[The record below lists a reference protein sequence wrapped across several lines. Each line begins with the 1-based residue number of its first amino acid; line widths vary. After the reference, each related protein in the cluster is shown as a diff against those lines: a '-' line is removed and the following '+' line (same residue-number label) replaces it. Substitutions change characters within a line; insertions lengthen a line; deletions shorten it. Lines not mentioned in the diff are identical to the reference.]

1 MTQTAPKIEREI
13 RSVAAPVE
21 IRREQRQDGE
31 GEQVTLVGY
40 AAVYDQET
48 NIGGWFRE
56 VIRPG
61 AFDRAVREGQDVRAL
76 FNHDANHVLGRSKSG
91 TLRMQSDD
99 KGLRVEI
106 DLPDTQS
113 ARDVVTS
120 IERGDVDGMSFA
132 FRAVREAWDET
143 DPEDPLRELL
153 DMDISDASVVTYPA
167 YEGTSIAKR
176 SLEEAR
182 SKGETERRPVN
193 LTRVRRSRVEIERL
207 RL

>member
-1 MTQTAPKIEREI
+1 MTQTAPTVEREI
-13 RSVAAPVE
+13 RSVASPVE
-21 IRREQRQDGE
+21 IRREQREDGE

-40 AAVYDQET
+40 AAVYNEET
-48 NIGGWFRE
+48 SIGGWFRE

-91 TLRMQSDD
+91 TLRLESDA

-113 ARDVVTS
+113 GRDVLKSV
-120 IERGDVDGMSFA
+120 ERGDVDGQSFA
-132 FRAVREAWDET
+132 FRVVKEAWDET
-143 DPEDPLRELL
+143 DPDDPIRELMDL
-153 DMDISDASVVTYPA
+153 DVSDVSVVTYPA

-182 SKGETERRPVN
+182 SKGQTERRPVN

>member
-1 MTQTAPKIEREI
+1 MTQTAPSIEREI

-21 IRREQRQDGE
+21 IRREQRADGQ

-40 AAVYDQET
+40 AAVYNEET
-48 NIGGWFRE
+48 SIGGWFRE

-91 TLRMQSDD
+91 TLRMESDA

-106 DLPDTQS
+106 DLPDTQMG
-113 ARDVVTS
+113 RDVLKSV
-120 IERGDVDGMSFA
+120 ERGDVDGQSFA
-132 FRAVREAWDET
+132 FRVVREAWDET
-143 DPEDPLRELL
+143 DPDDPLREL
-153 DMDISDASVVTYPA
+153 MDLNVSDVSVVTYPA

-182 SKGETERRPVN
+182 SKGQTERRPVN

>member
-1 MTQTAPKIEREI
+1 MTQTAQPNEREI

-21 IRREQRQDGE
+21 IRREQRAEGDGE
-31 GEQVTLVGY
+31 QITLVGY
-40 AAVYDQET
+40 AAVYDEET
-48 NIGGWFRE
+48 DIGGWFRE

-61 AFDRAVREGQDVRAL
+61 AFDRALSEGQDVRAL

-132 FRAVREAWDET
+132 FRAVRQSWDES
-143 DPEDPLRELL
+143 DPDDLLRELL
-153 DMDISDASVVTYPA
+153 DLDISDASVVTYPA

-182 SKGETERRPVN
+182 SKGGTSGRRVN
-193 LTRVRRSRVEIERL
+193 MTRVRRSRVELERL
-207 RL
+207 RY